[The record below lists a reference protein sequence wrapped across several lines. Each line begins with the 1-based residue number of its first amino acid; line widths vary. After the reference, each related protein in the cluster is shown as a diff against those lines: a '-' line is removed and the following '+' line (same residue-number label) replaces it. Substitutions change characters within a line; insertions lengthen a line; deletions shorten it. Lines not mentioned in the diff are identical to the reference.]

1 MEEEL
6 FTELLAKKLSG
17 AITADEL
24 AAFNRLV
31 ANNTSFQKEY
41 EAIRSYWTEDD
52 EPYENIVSI
61 FDDIKKRAGIT
72 DATVEKDNIR
82 GINKPD
88 RTFIWL
94 RIVAAAVAVIAI
106 SVSIYLFK
114 IKSVQENDI
123 ALLQTKWG
131 STAQVKLPDGT
142 MVTLNS
148 SSVLKYPKHFNGS
161 TREVYLNGE
170 GYFDVAKDHQHP
182 FIVHTEK
189 TAIKV
194 LGTAFNLKSYA
205 NDAQFEA
212 TLFRGSI
219 QATLNNDP
227 SVNILLKPSDK
238 LIVNASGYQLTKE
251 TYADHSNT
259 INAETAWMNHKLIF
273 KNEPFNLLA
282 NNLTRKYGLDIVFK
296 NDGLRSIK
304 LSGEFENENI
314 EQVLLSLQ
322 IVTKFNYKVSG
333 NTIYIF

>member
-17 AITADEL
+17 VITADEL

-31 ANNTSFQKEY
+31 ANNASYQKEY

-52 EPYENIVSI
+52 EPYENIVGI
-61 FDDIKKRAGIT
+61 FDDIKKRAGIE
-72 DATVEKDNIR
+72 DTVAKEKDNVKP
-82 GINKPD
+82 INKPNRAFPWF
-88 RTFIWL
+88 RTI
-94 RIVAAAVAVIAI
+94 AAAVAVIAV
-106 SVSIYLFK
+106 SVCVYVLKTRSP
-114 IKSVQENDI
+114 QQNDI

-131 STAQVKLPDGT
+131 ATAQVKLPDGT

-148 SSVLKYPKHFNGS
+148 SSVLKYPRHFDGS
-161 TREVYLNGE
+161 NREVYLNGE

-194 LGTAFNLKSYA
+194 LGTAFNLKSYT

-219 QATLNNDP
+219 QATLNSNP
-227 SVNILLKPSDK
+227 TVNILLKPSDK

-251 TYADHSNT
+251 TYAGHSNT
-259 INAETAWMNHKLIF
+259 NAETAWMSHKLIF

-296 NDGLRSIK
+296 NDGLKSIK
-304 LSGEFENENI
+304 LSGEFESENI

-322 IVTKFNYKVSG
+322 VVTKFNYKVSG

>member
-6 FTELLAKKLSG
+6 FTELLAKKLS
-17 AITADEL
+17 ADITVDEL
-24 AAFNRLV
+24 AEFNRLI
-31 ANNTSFQKEY
+31 AGNTSFQKEY
-41 EAIRSYWTEDD
+41 EAIKSYWTQDD
-52 EPYENIVSI
+52 EPYENIVTI
-61 FDDIKKRAGIT
+61 FDDIKKRAGIVDT
-72 DATVEKDNIR
+72 TAENDNIIEISKTR
-82 GINKPD
+82 RAFP
-88 RTFIWL
+88 WL
-94 RIVAAAVAVIAI
+94 RIVAAAVAVIAV
-106 SVSIYLFK
+106 SVCIYLVK
-114 IKSVQENDI
+114 IKPVQENDF
-123 ALLQTKWG
+123 AQFQTKWG

-148 SSVLKYPKHFNGS
+148 LSVLKYPRHFNGK

-170 GYFDVAKDHQHP
+170 GYFDVAKDHSHP

-194 LGTAFNLKSYA
+194 LGTAFNLKSYT

-227 SVNILLKPSDK
+227 AVNVLLKPSDK

-259 INAETAWMNHKLIF
+259 NTETAWMNHKLIF
-273 KNEPFNLLA
+273 KNEPFNLLTNSLA
-282 NNLTRKYGLDIVFK
+282 RKYGLNIIFK
-296 NDGLRSIK
+296 NDGLKPIK

-314 EQVLLSLQ
+314 QQVLLSLQ

>member
-6 FTELLAKKLSG
+6 FTELLAKKLS
-17 AITADEL
+17 ADITVDEL
-24 AAFNRLV
+24 AEFNRLL
-31 ANNTSFQKEY
+31 AGNTSFQKEY
-41 EAIRSYWTEDD
+41 EAIKSYWTQDD
-52 EPYENIVSI
+52 EPYENIVTI
-61 FDDIKKRAGIT
+61 FDDIKKRAGILDT
-72 DATVEKDNIR
+72 TAENDNIIE
-82 GINKPD
+82 INKTRRAFP
-88 RTFIWL
+88 WL
-94 RIVAAAVAVIAI
+94 RIVAAAVAVIAV
-106 SVSIYLFK
+106 SVCIYLFK
-114 IKSVQENDI
+114 IKPVQENDI
-123 ALLQTKWG
+123 AQLQTKWG
-131 STAQVKLPDGT
+131 ATAQVKLPDGT

-148 SSVLKYPKHFNGS
+148 LSVLKYPKHFNGK

-170 GYFDVAKDHQHP
+170 GYFDVAKDHSHP

-194 LGTAFNLKSYA
+194 LGTAFNLKSYT

-227 SVNILLKPSDK
+227 AVNVLLKPSDK

-259 INAETAWMNHKLIF
+259 NTETAWMNHKLIF
-273 KNEPFNLLA
+273 KNEPFNLLTNSLA
-282 NNLTRKYGLDIVFK
+282 RKYGLNIVFK
-296 NDGLRSIK
+296 NDGLKPIK

>member
-61 FDDIKKRAGIT
+61 FDDIKKRAGIS

-88 RTFIWL
+88 RTFTWL

-123 ALLQTKWG
+123 AQLQTKWG
-131 STAQVKLPDGT
+131 STAKVKLPDGT

-148 SSVLKYPKHFNGS
+148 LSVLKYPKHFNGK
-161 TREVYLNGE
+161 TREVYLDGE
-170 GYFDVAKDHQHP
+170 GYFDVTRDHQHP

-189 TAIKV
+189 TAVKV

-273 KNEPFNLLA
+273 KNESFYLLA

>member
-17 AITADEL
+17 DITADEI
-24 AAFNRLV
+24 AEFNRLV
-31 ANNTSFQKEY
+31 AGNTSFQKEY
-41 EAIRSYWTEDD
+41 EAIRSYWTQDD

-61 FDDIKKRAGIT
+61 FDDIKQRAGII
-72 DATVEKDNIR
+72 DTVAEKDNIR
-82 GINKPD
+82 EINKTG
-88 RTFIWL
+88 RTFTWL

-106 SVSIYLFK
+106 SASIYLFK
-114 IKSVQENDI
+114 IKSAPENDI
-123 ALLQTKWG
+123 AQLQTKWG
-131 STAQVKLPDGT
+131 STAQVKLSDGT

-148 SSVLKYPKHFNGS
+148 LSVLKYPKHFNGK
-161 TREVYLNGE
+161 TREVYLDGE
-170 GYFDVAKDHQHP
+170 GYFDVARDHQHP

-219 QATLNNDP
+219 QATLNNAP
-227 SVNILLKPSDK
+227 TASILLKPSDK

-251 TYADHSNT
+251 TYADHSNS
-259 INAETAWMNHKLIF
+259 INAETAWMDHKLIF

-282 NNLTRKYGLDIVFK
+282 NNLVRKYGLNIVFK
-296 NDGLRSIK
+296 NNGLKSIK

>member
-6 FTELLAKKLSG
+6 FTELLAKMLSG
-17 AITADEL
+17 DITPDEVVK
-24 AAFNRLV
+24 FNRLI
-31 ANNTSFQKEY
+31 AGNTSFQKDY
-41 EAIRSYWTEDD
+41 DAIKSYWTQDD

-61 FDDIKKRAGIT
+61 FEGIKKRAGIPDT
-72 DATVEKDNIR
+72 TPEKDNVR
-82 GINKPD
+82 EINKPGYI
-88 RTFIWL
+88 FPWL
-94 RIVAAAVAVIAI
+94 RIISAAVAIMIV
-106 SVSIYLFK
+106 SVGIYLIK
-114 IKSVQENDI
+114 TKSVQETNL
-123 ALLQTKWG
+123 AQLQTKWG

-148 SSVLKYPKHFNGS
+148 LSVLKYPKHFNGK

-170 GYFDVAKDHQHP
+170 GYFDVASDHSHP

-219 QATLNNDP
+219 QATLTNDP
-227 SVNILLKPSDK
+227 AISVLLKPSDK

-251 TYADHSNT
+251 TYSDHSNT
-259 INAETAWMNHKLIF
+259 VNAETAWMKHKLIF

-282 NNLTRKYGLDIVFK
+282 NSLVRKYGLNIVFK
-296 NDGLRSIK
+296 DDKLKSIR
-304 LSGEFENENI
+304 LSGEFESENI

-322 IVTKFNYKVSG
+322 VVTKFNYKVSG

>member
-24 AAFNRLV
+24 AEFNRLV
-31 ANNTSFQKEY
+31 TGNTSFQKEY
-41 EAIRSYWTEDD
+41 EAIRSYWTQDD
-52 EPYENIVSI
+52 EPYENIVGI
-61 FDDIKKRAGIT
+61 FDDIKKRAGIAET
-72 DATVEKDNIR
+72 AAEKGNIR
-82 GINKPD
+82 ELNKTERAFPWF
-88 RTFIWL
+88 RTI
-94 RIVAAAVAVIAI
+94 AAAVAVIAI
-106 SVSIYLFK
+106 SVCVYFVK
-114 IKSVQENDI
+114 TRSVQEEDI
-123 ALLQTKWG
+123 AQLQTKWG

-148 SSVLKYPKHFNGS
+148 LSVLKYSKHFNGK

-170 GYFDVAKDHQHP
+170 GYFDVARDHQHP

-189 TAIKV
+189 TSIKV
-194 LGTAFNLKSYA
+194 LGTAFNLKSYT

-227 SVNILLKPSDK
+227 TVNILLKPSDK

-259 INAETAWMNHKLIF
+259 NAETAWINHKLIF

-282 NNLTRKYGLDIVFK
+282 NNLVRKYGLNIVFK
-296 NDGLRSIK
+296 DNGLKSIR

-322 IVTKFNYKVSG
+322 VVTKFNYKVSG

>member
-6 FTELLAKKLSG
+6 FTELLAKKLS
-17 AITADEL
+17 ADITADEL
-24 AAFNRLV
+24 AEFNRLI
-31 ANNTSFQKEY
+31 AGNTSFQKEY
-41 EAIRSYWTEDD
+41 EAIKSYWTQDD
-52 EPYENIVSI
+52 EPYENIVTI
-61 FDDIKKRAGIT
+61 FDDIKKRAGIADT
-72 DATVEKDNIR
+72 IAEKDNIR
-82 GINKPD
+82 EINKPGYN
-88 RTFIWL
+88 FPWL
-94 RIVAAAVAVIAI
+94 RIVAAAAAVIAV
-106 SVSIYLFK
+106 SVCIYLFK
-114 IKSVQENDI
+114 IKSVQENDF
-123 ALLQTKWG
+123 AQLQTKWG

-148 SSVLKYPKHFNGS
+148 LSVLKYPKHFNGK

-170 GYFDVAKDHQHP
+170 GYFDVAKDHSHP

-194 LGTAFNLKSYA
+194 LGTAFDLKSYA

-227 SVNILLKPSDK
+227 TINVLLKPSDK

-251 TYADHSNT
+251 TYAGHSNT
-259 INAETAWMNHKLIF
+259 INAETAWMSHKLIF

-282 NNLTRKYGLDIVFK
+282 NSLARKYGLNIVFK
-296 NDGLRSIK
+296 NDGLKSIK
-304 LSGEFENENI
+304 LSGEFEKENI